1 MKHGGGA
8 QKGNPLRIL
17 WLGHL
22 GESTEEGQIE

>member
-8 QKGNPLRIL
+8 QKGNSLRIL

-22 GESTEEGQIE
+22 GKSTEEGHTE